1 VEHFS
6 EGLSEGV
13 EHLLHELSVL
23 AAFGPESHEFA
34 LDNAF
39 VLTQYMVFLLLAF
52 VLTAAFMIYAGRK
65 ASLVPKGA
73 SNVAEAGV
81 EFVRDNVVIDVM
93 GEEGRKYV
101 PFVATV
107 FFFILFNNVLG
118 LIPGFKPGTGTM
130 GTTVTWA
137 VFVFVLYNFI
147 GIKKHGVFKYL
158 GSFVPHGTPKAL
170 APLIWLLE
178 FISHIVRPLTLSV
191 RLFANMFA
199 GHVILGI
206 FALFT
211 VLFVEMA
218 SAVSIVAVLPFILQ
232 IAMYAFEVFVA
243 FIQAYVFT
251 ILTAV
256 YIGGALHADEH

>member
-1 VEHFS
+1 LEHFA

-13 EHLLHELSVL
+13 AHLLHELSVL
-23 AAFGPESHEFA
+23 PAWGGEGTFTI
-34 LDNAF
+34 
-39 VLTQYMVFLLLAF
+39 TQYMFFLLVAF
-52 VLTAAFMIYAGRK
+52 FLVTAFMIVAARK
-65 ASLVPKGA
+65 SSLVPKGV

-81 EFVRDNVVIDVM
+81 EFVRESVVVDVM
-93 GEEGRKYV
+93 GEEGKKYF

-137 VFVFVLYNFI
+137 VMVFVLYNFI
-147 GIKKHGVFKYL
+147 GIRKHGVFKYL

-218 SAVSIVAVLPFILQ
+218 NAASVVAVLPFLLQ